1 MTIDRQLFV
10 QEQQA
15 DRALALAAQVKDGSV
30 DTRDAQLQLMDAY
43 GMGRVLSGV
52 LLRQATRELEEAS
65 TPSR

>member
-1 MTIDRQLFV
+1 MTIDRQLFT

-15 DRALALAAQVKDGSV
+15 ERALELAAQVKDGSV
-30 DTRDAQLQLMDAY
+30 DARAAQLQLMDTY

-52 LLRQATRELEEAS
+52 LLRQATRELEAAS

>member
-30 DTRDAQLQLMDAY
+30 DARDAQLQLMDAY

-52 LLRQATRELEEAS
+52 LLRQATRELDATS
-65 TPSR
+65 APIR